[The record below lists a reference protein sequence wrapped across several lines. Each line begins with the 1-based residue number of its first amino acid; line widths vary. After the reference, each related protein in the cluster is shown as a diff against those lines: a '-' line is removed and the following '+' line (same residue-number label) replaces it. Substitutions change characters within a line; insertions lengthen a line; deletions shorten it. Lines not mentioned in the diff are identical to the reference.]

1 MTDIILLPSSLRDP
15 ANAMAVQLGVDP
27 KSTGTFN
34 CALVPASGPADAAPT
49 YYGAWGDMG
58 EAPREVVIGNIGQFP
73 GAIWYRLDI
82 ANRCLASSDPSQ
94 VGKWLA
100 FDTALALNGLQRQA
114 KILPGSPP

>member
-1 MTDIILLPSSLRDP
+1 MTDIILLPASLRNP

-34 CALVPASGPADAAPT
+34 CALVPFPGPSNAAPT

-73 GAIWYRLDI
+73 GAVWYRLD
-82 ANRCLASSDPSQ
+82 ASNKCLASSDPSQ
-94 VGKWLA
+94 VGKRLT
-100 FDTALALNGLQRQA
+100 FDAALALNGLQRQLLP
-114 KILPGSPP
+114 KIT